1 MSLALPEIRQKGWQ
15 ALVKELG
22 YAGATKFMLLFDP
35 GRGDYV
41 EDRKGI
47 LRETTIEKI
56 REDLLKDYFFLIPSE
71 CLSTIGKGGRHN

>member
-22 YAGATKFMLLFDP
+22 DAGATKFMLLFDP

-41 EDRKGI
+41 EDRKEI

-56 REDLLKDYFFLIPSE
+56 REDLLKD
-71 CLSTIGKGGRHN
+71 